1 MAVTVKFFASL
12 RETTGL
18 SEQVLDSPLVEK
30 MESCTVAEVWSITT
44 DNLDIPPNTLVA
56 INMDYVELD
65 HKVSDG
71 DEVAFFPPVSGG

>member
-12 RETTGL
+12 RDTTGL

-30 MESCTVAEVWSITT
+30 IKPCTVADLWSIAT
-44 DNLDIPPNTLVA
+44 DNLEIPPNTLVA
-56 INMDYVELD
+56 INMDYVEMD
-65 HKVSDG
+65 HKICDG

>member
-30 MESCTVAEVWSITT
+30 LESCTVAEIWSITT
-44 DNLDIPPNTLVA
+44 DDLEIPPNTLVA
-56 INMDYVELD
+56 INMDYVEFD

>member
-18 SEQVLDSPLVEK
+18 SEQVLDAPLVEK
-30 MESCTVAEVWSITT
+30 MKSCTVADLWSITT
-44 DNLDIPPNTLVA
+44 DNLEIPPNTLVA
-56 INMDYVELD
+56 INMDYVEMD
-65 HKVSDG
+65 HKVMDG